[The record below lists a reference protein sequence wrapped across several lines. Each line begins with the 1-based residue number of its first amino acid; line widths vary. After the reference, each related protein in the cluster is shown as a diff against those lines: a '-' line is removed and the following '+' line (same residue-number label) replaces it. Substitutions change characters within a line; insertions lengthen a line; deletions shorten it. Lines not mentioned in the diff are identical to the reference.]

1 METQHKKQSE
11 EEVALKKRLE
21 EMEKERDEYLE
32 GWKRAKADFIN
43 YKREEIER
51 LAGAAARAEEAII
64 QDMLSVLAS
73 LNWGIASLKENTP
86 ERNGVELV
94 RRELENALMKYGVEK
109 IQVDIGGEF
118 NPETEE
124 CIETVES
131 EKEPKGTVVEEVET
145 GYTKGTKVIKPAKV
159 KVAK

>member
-1 METQHKKQSE
+1 MKKEKTQEEIET
-11 EEVALKKRLE
+11 L
-21 EMEKERDEYLE
+21 EKERDEYLE

-43 YKREEIER
+43 YKREEEER
-51 LAGAAARAEEAII
+51 LIHIVARAEEAII
-64 QDMLSVLAS
+64 HDTLRVLTS
-73 LNWGIASLKENTP
+73 LKLGIVSLKENSP
-86 ERNGVELV
+86 ERTGMELV
-94 RRELENALMKYGVEK
+94 RTELENALGKYGVEK

-131 EKEPKGTVVEEVET
+131 EEKPKGIVLEEVEA
-145 GYTKGTKVIKPAKV
+145 GYTIGTKVIKPVKV